1 MRQVGAWFSMIFSI
15 LDLPAALNAI
25 EAMSSAGVHHEI
37 SRAREALGL

>member
-25 EAMSSAGVHHEI
+25 EAMSAAGARHEI
-37 SRAREALGL
+37 STALKALGL